1 MENSKKLTTKHPF
14 HIITPSPWPFLVAS
28 QVFVLLVGVAM
39 YMHKFQL
46 GKATAI
52 FGLFSVIF
60 SLSCWWADIIFESTH
75 LGQHTIII
83 QKGLRYGMLLFI
95 LSEVMFFASFFW
107 AFFHSSISPTI
118 QIGAIWPPDGVVSI
132 KPWGLPFFNTIL
144 LLTSGVYAT
153 LSHHLIKVYGIQ
165 PKLKLSIISTRKAFY
180 EYIMEKQSIVPYKY
194 ITLGFEIS
202 VFLGILFTM
211 VQLHEYKI
219 AGFTIADSIYGAVF
233 YMATGFH
240 GLHVI
245 IGTTFLI
252 ITWYRFQSGDF
263 LGRFFFGVDAAVWYW
278 HFVDVVWIFLFICI
292 YWWGS

>member
-1 MENSKKLTTKHPF
+1 MLNNKNFTTKHPF
-14 HIITPSPWPFLVAS
+14 HIITPSPWPFLVAC

-46 GKATAI
+46 GKITALI
-52 FGLFSVIF
+52 GLFTVMF
-60 SLSCWWADIIFESTH
+60 SLYCWWSDIVFESTH
-75 LGQHTIII
+75 LGQHTLLV

-107 AFFHSSISPTI
+107 AFFHSSISPTV
-118 QIGAIWPPDGVVSI
+118 QIGSIWPPAGVKTI
-132 KPWGLPFFNTIL
+132 QAWGLPLFNTIL

-153 LSHHLIKVYGIQ
+153 LAHHLIKGYGIQ
-165 PKLKLSIISTRKAFY
+165 SQNGLSIIANPAMFKQ
-180 EYIMEKQSIVPYKY
+180 YISDKEKKISYKN
-194 ITLGFEIS
+194 ITLGF
-202 VFLGILFTM
+202 FLSIMLGLLFTY

-252 ITWYRFQSGDF
+252 ITFYRFLRGDF

-278 HFVDVVWIFLFICI
+278 HFVDVVWIFLFICV